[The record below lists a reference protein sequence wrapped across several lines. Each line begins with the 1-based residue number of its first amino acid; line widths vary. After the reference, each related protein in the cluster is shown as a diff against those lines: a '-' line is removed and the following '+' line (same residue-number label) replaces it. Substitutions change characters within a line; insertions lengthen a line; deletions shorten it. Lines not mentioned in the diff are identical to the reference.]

1 MMKKILSVVLV
12 GCMVLSFMAC
22 GAKEESTEDSSAA
35 TEITQNAENEPEST
49 EVLTEQVEDSTEE
62 ETVTEEQSEV
72 NEDTNPYAD
81 KVYVGTYQGRTLII
95 KAVNSE
101 GNPLVITIDD
111 EEYEVNEN
119 GEFFMEEGNSG
130 CLLSS
135 EAERDES
142 GLITKLDIKFAFG
155 DTYILSNETSG
166 E

>member
-1 MMKKILSVVLV
+1 MKKILSVVLV

-22 GAKEESTEDSSAA
+22 GAKEESTEEDSSAA
-35 TEITQNAENEPEST
+35 TEITQNAENEAEST

-119 GEFFMEEGNSG
+119 GEFFMEDGNSG
-130 CLLSS
+130 CLLSN
-135 EAERDES
+135 EAERDEN
-142 GLITKLDIKFAFG
+142 GLITKLEIKFAFS
-155 DTYILSNETSG
+155 DTYILGSDTNG

>member
-72 NEDTNPYAD
+72 KDR
-81 KVYVGTYQGRTLII
+81 KSVV
-95 KAVNSE
+95 
-101 GNPLVITIDD
+101 
-111 EEYEVNEN
+111 
-119 GEFFMEEGNSG
+119 
-130 CLLSS
+130 
-135 EAERDES
+135 
-142 GLITKLDIKFAFG
+142 
-155 DTYILSNETSG
+155 
-166 E
+166 